1 MGDRWWVRWR
11 VPVGDPGS
19 SSVCAARPGGSV
31 LWPLFLVS
39 FATLYVE
46 VMLIRWLGTEVRVFA
61 YFQNLTLIACFLG
74 FGLGCYQANRRET
87 QLFDLLAVAELVTMV
102 QIPIPRWKEFLTQLS
117 VLLTLSPDALLWSE
131 GPKITPGVVGQ
142 WLIAVSAMSAFLL
155 LLVFAMRP
163 LGQWVG
169 FYLDAA
175 PNPITAYSVNLIGS
189 MAGIWAFASTAFLW
203 LTPEWW
209 FGLAFVLFLSFPL
222 FLPSRQ
228 ASRRS
233 VVVALVA
240 IVASLVLLRYS
251 RTDRRETYWSPYQKL
266 EVISLGDQQYEIHV
280 NNVGYMSI
288 ANTTPDFLARHP
300 DLAERYRDESSYD
313 APFHF
318 AKRRDRVL
326 IVGAGAGNDAAAA
339 LRNGAGQIDTVEIDP
354 VIYSLGER
362 LHPEHPYSSPKVHKV
377 LDDARAFLRR
387 TDEKYDVIVFALLD
401 SHTQFS
407 DYSNMRLDSYVYTEE
422 AFRQARQ
429 LLKPDG
435 ILIVKFAI
443 LPAWGWIGQRFYAM
457 LDQTFGRPPVVFS
470 APLVAALFTATV
482 FITSDDSDLWRRVA
496 QPELARLIAKYPP
509 SFPLNMKGAPP
520 AATDDWPYVYNR
532 SRSIPGTYL
541 TVSLTVL
548 AMAFLFVYGRL
559 EPRRLSTWHFFFL
572 GAGFLLLETQ
582 LISRLALYF
591 GTTWLVNCVAL
602 TAILLMLVAA
612 NVYVACRRPRRL
624 GPYYALLV
632 GCFIANYFFPWQRL
646 PYSAR
651 AVGTLLS
658 LAYCF
663 PVFAAGI
670 VFTETFRRCERK
682 SSAFGANIVGAVAGG
697 LAQNISFIVG
707 LKALLLAAALFYA
720 LAAFCGRGVRQDFF
734 ALGETPTSPF
744 SARPRPSMPS

>member
-1 MGDRWWVRWR
+1 MGDRWRVRWQ

-19 SSVCAARPGGSV
+19 SSACAAGPLGSV

-61 YFQNLTLIACFLG
+61 YFQNLILIACFLG
-74 FGLGCYQANRRET
+74 FGLGCYQPNRRGA
-87 QLFDLLAVAELVTMV
+87 QLFDLLTVAGLITLV
-102 QIPIPRWKEFLTQLS
+102 QIPIPGWKEFLNQLS
-117 VLLTLSPDALLWSE
+117 TLLALPADVLLWSE
-131 GPKITPGVVGQ
+131 GPKITSGVVGL
-142 WLIAVSAMSAFLL
+142 WLIAVFAMSAFLL
-155 LLVFAMRP
+155 FLIFVMKP

-189 MAGIWAFASTAFLW
+189 MAGIWVFASTAFLW

-209 FGLAFVLFLSFPL
+209 FGLAFVLFLSFLL

-228 ASRRS
+228 LSRRS
-233 VVVALVA
+233 VVLALVA
-240 IVASLVLLRYS
+240 IAVSLVLLQDS
-251 RTDRRETYWSPYQKL
+251 RSNRRETYWSPYQKL
-266 EVISLGDQQYEIHV
+266 QVVSLGDQQYEIHV

-288 ANTTPDFLARHP
+288 ANTTADFLARHP
-300 DLAERYRDESSYD
+300 DLAERYRRESSYD
-313 APFHF
+313 APFRF
-318 AKRRDRVL
+318 ARHRDRVL

-339 LRNGAGQIDTVEIDP
+339 LRNDAGQVDTVEIDP
-354 VIYSLGER
+354 VIYSLGDR
-362 LHPEHPYSSPKVHKV
+362 LHPDHPYTSPKVHKV
-377 LDDARAFLRR
+377 LDDARTFLRR
-387 TDEKYDVIVFALLD
+387 TDKKYDVVVFGLLD

-443 LPAWGWIGQRFYAM
+443 IPAWAWIGQRFYAM
-457 LDQTFGRPPVVFS
+457 LDQIFGRPPVVFS
-470 APLVAALFTATV
+470 APHIAALFRATV
-482 FITSDDSDLWRRVA
+482 FITSEDSDLWRRAA

-509 SFPLNMKGAPP
+509 SFPLKLNSAPP

-532 SRSIPGTYL
+532 SRSIPGAYL
-541 TVSLTVL
+541 TISLTML
-548 AMAFLFVYGRL
+548 AMAFLFVHGMF

-612 NVYVACRRPRRL
+612 NVYVARRRPRRL
-624 GPYYALLV
+624 EPYYALLV
-632 GCFIANYFFPWQRL
+632 GCLIANYLLPWHRL
-646 PYSAR
+646 PYSAP
-651 AVGTLLS
+651 AIGTLLS

-670 VFTETFRRCERK
+670 VFTETFRRCQRK

-707 LKALLLAAALFYA
+707 LKALLLAAVFFYA
-720 LAAFCGRGVRQDFF
+720 LAAFCGRSVHQDFF
-734 ALGETPTSPF
+734 AFEKTPTSPA
-744 SARPRPSMPS
+744 SGPLD